1 MQLHHRHHA
10 TSPLAEDEDD
20 DEEEP
25 AFLPSS
31 PQTSR
36 PPTAGRADVPP
47 TTGDT
52 GEGTTREGGGVGAA
66 GKEDSGPGSDSFSD
80 LSDAS
85 ISKSALEEA
94 LEEHLRRGGSV
105 AGSQMQS
112 GAAAGVRSIWKGKF
126 TGS

>member
-1 MQLHHRHHA
+1 M
-10 TSPLAEDEDD
+10 PLKED

-31 PQTSR
+31 PRTSR
-36 PPTAGRADVPP
+36 PSTSHKQEGPTPP
-47 TTGDT
+47 APVVKKD
-52 GEGTTREGGGVGAA
+52 
-66 GKEDSGPGSDSFSD
+66 DSNQGSDSYSD

-94 LEEHLRRGGSV
+94 LEEDLRKGGSV
-105 AGSQMQS
+105 AGSTMHG

-126 TGS
+126 IG